1 MNKTSCFDWST
12 LNQIPKLELSMS
24 NLKQWKSFFSKTELM
39 NWWFDDS
46 YLSLDLCSIVW
57 YFFNLSIPKIPF
69 HTLDAEKKVT
79 GCNNTAVTNNNEEG
93 EMSSECSH
101 HTGNYFKSIYI
112 NLLIQSLLIDI
123 LNGHTYWMRQQKFL
137 LKQIRFHIY
146 KISVETCLR
155 FN

>member
-1 MNKTSCFDWST
+1 MKTMK
-12 LNQIPKLELSMS
+12 II
-24 NLKQWKSFFSKTELM
+24 FSKTELECHVTSKIYR
-39 NWWFDDS
+39 S
-46 YLSLDLCSIVW
+46 YVVW

-123 LNGHTYWMRQQKFL
+123 LNGHTY
-137 LKQIRFHIY
+137 
-146 KISVETCLR
+146 
-155 FN
+155 